1 MFLKSKKSKNELN
14 KKQQEK
20 KFENKKNQDII
31 VNHSV

>member
-1 MFLKSKKSKNELN
+1 MFLKQKKQNELN